1 MDISTFYQSLPTS
14 EHSLLS
20 YDCQPVMDGSQ
31 TGQSNVMVVCQGVV
45 RYSGHG
51 GEQTSN
57 FSQNFLLTKQGE
69 VWKTAAG
76 SLISD
81 WIQPLFDSAIS
92 FYLLKM
98 NILHLGLSS
107 ITCKPSANYRRT
119 SFACVRTV
127 YFFVLNVL
135 KFQLLAV

>member
-51 GEQTSN
+51 GEQTAN

-69 VWKTAAG
+69 VWKIG
-76 SLISD
+76 SDCCRFLD
-81 WIQPLFDSAIS
+81 Q
-92 FYLLKM
+92 
-98 NILHLGLSS
+98 
-107 ITCKPSANYRRT
+107 
-119 SFACVRTV
+119 
-127 YFFVLNVL
+127 
-135 KFQLLAV
+135 